1 MQTGELN
8 VIIATSFSII
18 TILKWQANKVFLIV
32 KRKKLFTLIRQKII
46 VNSWQMER
54 ERENQQDVLQIVSTD
69 GAHRQDQSLTALA
82 LPLSLDISQN

>member
-54 ERENQQDVLQIVSTD
+54 ERENKQDVLQIVSTD
-69 GAHRQDQSLTALA
+69 GAHRQDQSFTALA
-82 LPLSLDISQN
+82 LLFSLDISQN

>member
-54 ERENQQDVLQIVSTD
+54 ERENQQDVLQIASTD
-69 GAHRQDQSLTALA
+69 GAHRQDQYFTALA